1 MVQFDANGMTS
12 RLRRD
17 VRAVYDQTGAALACG
32 DQPLVTV
39 RVVGRVVGV
48 FNQFYSLCS
57 YCGCLCTVGQNNRY
71 GSEIC
76 CLRCDFNMLYRDRQA
91 PEVVSEPSLLVK
103 CRYCGREDRKKPN
116 DKCFKIV
123 KAPLDA
129 VGYNKDLPR
138 PLRWVAF
145 CKAHCKPWIHT
156 ALNVM
161 KMSEVFSHILSKCRP
176 IFAAAGGQKA
186 IEYSGDPAAGESNV
200 GRPKKRKRSVTSVMR
215 KGGAVARV
223 QGGGAT
229 LVSEAVAC
237 GKRPKITAAAAP

>member
-1 MVQFDANGMTS
+1 
-12 RLRRD
+12 
-17 VRAVYDQTGAALACG
+17 
-32 DQPLVTV
+32 
-39 RVVGRVVGV
+39 
-48 FNQFYSLCS
+48 
-57 YCGCLCTVGQNNRY
+57 
-71 GSEIC
+71 
-76 CLRCDFNMLYRDRQA
+76 
-91 PEVVSEPSLLVK
+91 VSEPSFLTK

-161 KMSEVFSHILSKCRP
+161 NMSEVFSHILSRCRP

-186 IEYSGDPAAGESNV
+186 IEYSGGPAASESNV
-200 GRPKKRKRSVTSVMR
+200 GRQKKRKRSMTSVMR
-215 KGGAVARV
+215 KGGAVVRV
-223 QGGGAT
+223 QGGPAT
-229 LVSEAVAC
+229 LVSEAVAD
-237 GKRPKITAAAAP
+237 GKRPKITAAAVP